1 MAAALK
7 LVLLFCAPAV
17 PTLLASAACP
27 MSSEAGRAVVARPPP
42 AAFSVVWPLLF
53 VGLGTSLCRLD
64 CKWPIIIASLCLGFW
79 PPLYSRACGADPRRA
94 CWSLVL
100 CSFAAIV
107 ALAMATREGDA
118 VSIVA
123 LAALVAWLLF
133 AQQLS
138 ALEVQLV

>member
-7 LVLLFCAPAV
+7 LVLLFCTPAV
-17 PTLLASAACP
+17 PPLLASAVCP
-27 MSSEAGRAVVARPPP
+27 MSAEAGRTVVARPPP
-42 AAFSVVWPLLF
+42 AAFAIVWPLLF
-53 VGLGTSLCRLD
+53 VGLGASLCRLD
-64 CKWPIIIASLCLGFW
+64 CKWPIIVASLCLGFW
-79 PPLYSRACGADPRRA
+79 SPLYSQECGADPRRA
-94 CWSLVL
+94 CWILVL

-123 LAALVAWLLF
+123 LSALVAWLLF

-138 ALEVQLV
+138 ALEVQSI